1 MILKAIQIVVVF
13 GVWYWFFISAPN
25 PITLIFGCLF
35 GLAVASMVTAAI
47 YWTGEGIRE
56 LRRRVLARKPI
67 KQSVEPRVAGYLV
80 GEVHE
85 PDRTSTRRR

>member
-1 MILKAIQIVVVF
+1 MILKAIQTVVVL
-13 GVWYWFFISAPN
+13 GVWYWFFISAPS

-35 GLAVASMVTAAI
+35 GLAVASMVTAVI

-56 LRRRVLARKPI
+56 LWGRILSCKPVE
-67 KQSVEPRVAGYLV
+67 QSVQPRVAGYLV

-85 PDRTSTRRR
+85 PDRPDRIRR